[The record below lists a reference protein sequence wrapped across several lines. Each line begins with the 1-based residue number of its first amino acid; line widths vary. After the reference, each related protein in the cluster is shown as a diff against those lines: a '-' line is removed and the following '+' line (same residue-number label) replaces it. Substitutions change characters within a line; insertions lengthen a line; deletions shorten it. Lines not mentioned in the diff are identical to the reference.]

1 MTVRSWMIY
10 GAYGY
15 SGQLIAELARERGL
29 TPILAG
35 RDSDKTR
42 TLAER
47 LGFDWRVF
55 PLDDPQ
61 VIVENLSDIDAVIHC
76 AGPFSATSSPMVDA
90 CLRAATHYFDI
101 TGEIS
106 VFEHA
111 HSAQIDAAAKKAG
124 IVICPGV
131 GFDVVPTDC
140 LARALLEALPDA
152 THLALGFHGN
162 MSVSPGTAK
171 TIVETL
177 GYGTFARRNGK
188 LVNIPIE
195 VRDIDYGKGPRQS
208 MSVSWGDVS
217 TAFYTTGIENITVY
231 WPANDA
237 MIRQFRFSR
246 LLQPILRLR
255 FVQNFIK
262 SQIEKKVEGPSQ
274 EKRDQQKVH
283 VWGEVR
289 NAGGQTT
296 SARITTANG
305 YTVTQLAPIAIIEH
319 LLRHHV
325 TAGSTTPAILMG
337 KDFASQLAGSSE
349 ITTIESRSSD

>member
-246 LLQPILRLR
+246 LLQPLLRLR

-262 SQIEKKVEGPSQ
+262 GQIEKKVEGPSQ
-274 EKRDQQKVH
+274 EKRDQQQVH
-283 VWGEVR
+283 LWGEVR
-289 NAGGQTT
+289 NAHAQSI

-319 LLRHHV
+319 LLQHHV
-325 TAGSTTPAILMG
+325 TAGSTTPALLMG

-349 ITTIESRSSD
+349 ITATESRRND

>member
-1 MTVRSWMIY
+1 MIY

-15 SGQLIAELARERGL
+15 SGQLIAERALERGL

-35 RDSDKTR
+35 RNSDKTR
-42 TLAER
+42 GIAER
-47 LGFDWRVF
+47 FGFDWRAF
-55 PLDDPQ
+55 SLDDTQ
-61 VIVENLSDIDAVIHC
+61 VIAENLSDIDAVIHC
-76 AGPFSATSSPMVDA
+76 AGPFSATSAPMIDA
-90 CLRAATHYFDI
+90 CLRAGTHYFDI

-111 HSAQIDAAAKKAG
+111 HSEQIDAAAKEAG

-140 LARALLEALPDA
+140 LARVLIEALPDA
-152 THLALGFHGN
+152 THLDLGFHGS

-171 TIVETL
+171 TIVEKL
-177 GYGTFARRNGK
+177 GDGTFARRNGT
-188 LVNIPIE
+188 LVNIPLE
-195 VRDIDYGKGPRQS
+195 VRDIDYGRGPRQS

-246 LLQPILRLR
+246 LLRPLLRLR
-255 FVQNFIK
+255 SVQNFIK
-262 SQIEKKVEGPSQ
+262 CQIEKKIEGPSQ
-274 EKRDQQKVH
+274 EKRDQQKVR

-289 NAGGQTT
+289 NAEGQTV

-319 LLRHHV
+319 LLQHHV

-349 ITTIESRSSD
+349 ITTTVSRSSD

>member
-1 MTVRSWMIY
+1 MAIRSWMIY

-15 SGQLIAELARERGL
+15 SAQLIAERARERGL

-35 RDSDKTR
+35 RNPDKTR
-42 TLAER
+42 AIAEQ
-47 LGFDWRVF
+47 LGFDWRAF
-55 PLDDPQ
+55 SLDDPQ
-61 VIVENLSDIDAVIHC
+61 VIADSLSDIDAVIHC
-76 AGPFSATSSPMVDA
+76 AGPFSATSAVMIDA
-90 CLRAATHYFDI
+90 CLRATTHYFDI

-111 HSAQIDAAAKKAG
+111 HSDQIDAAAKKAG
-124 IVICPGV
+124 IVTCPGV

-140 LARALLEALPDA
+140 LAKALIEALPDA
-152 THLALGFHGN
+152 THLDLGFHGS

-188 LVNIPIE
+188 LVNIPID
-195 VRDIDYGKGPRQS
+195 VRDIDYDKGPRQS
-208 MSVSWGDVS
+208 LSVSWGDVS
-217 TAFYTTGIENITVY
+217 TAFCTTGIENITVY

-246 LLQPILRLR
+246 LLQPFLRLR

-262 SQIEKKVEGPSQ
+262 GQIEKKVEGPSQ
-274 EKRDQQKVH
+274 EKRDQQPVH

-289 NAGGQTT
+289 NTAGRTIC
-296 SARITTANG
+296 ARVTTANG
-305 YTVTQLAPIAIIEH
+305 YTVTQLAPVAIVEH
-319 LLRHHV
+319 LLRHDV
-325 TAGSTTPAILMG
+325 PAGSITPALLMG
-337 KDFASQLAGSSE
+337 NDFVSRLDGSSE
-349 ITTIESRSSD
+349 ITVTELRSSD

>member
-1 MTVRSWMIY
+1 MPIRSWMIY
-10 GAYGY
+10 GANGY
-15 SGQLIAELARERGL
+15 SAQLIAERARDRGL

-35 RDSDKTR
+35 RNPGKTR
-42 TLAER
+42 AIAER
-47 LGFDWRVF
+47 LGFDWRAF
-55 PLDDPQ
+55 SLDDPQ
-61 VIVENLSDIDAVIHC
+61 VIAENLNDIDAVIHC
-76 AGPFSATSSPMVDA
+76 AGPFSATGAPMIDA
-90 CLRAATHYFDI
+90 CLRARTHYFDI
-101 TGEIS
+101 TGEIP

-111 HSAQIDAAAKKAG
+111 HSDQIDAAAKEAG

-140 LARALLEALPDA
+140 LAKALVEALPDA
-152 THLALGFHGN
+152 SHLDLGFHGS

-177 GYGTFARRNGK
+177 GYGTFARRKG
-188 LVNIPIE
+188 LVVNIPLH

-208 MSVSWGDVS
+208 LSVSWGDVS

-246 LLQPILRLR
+246 LLQPFLRLR

-262 SQIEKKVEGPSQ
+262 GQIEKKVEGPSQ
-274 EKRDQQKVH
+274 EKRDQQHVH
-283 VWGEVR
+283 IWGEVR
-289 NAGGQTT
+289 NATGKTI

-305 YTVTQLAPIAIIEH
+305 YTVTQLAPVAIVEH
-319 LLRHHV
+319 LLRHDV
-325 TAGSTTPAILMG
+325 PAGSITPALLMG
-337 KDFASQLAGSSE
+337 KDFVSRLDGSSE
-349 ITTIESRSSD
+349 IKETELRNSD

>member
-1 MTVRSWMIY
+1 MTIRSWMIY

-15 SGQLIAELARERGL
+15 SAQLIAELARERGL
-29 TPILAG
+29 TPVLAG
-35 RDSDKTR
+35 RNFDKTR
-42 TLAER
+42 GVAER
-47 LGFDWRVF
+47 LGFDWRTF
-55 PLDDPQ
+55 SLDDPQ
-61 VIVENLSDIDAVIHC
+61 VIADNLGDIDAVIHC
-76 AGPFSATSSPMVDA
+76 AGPFSATSAAMIDA
-90 CLRAATHYFDI
+90 CLKAGTHYFDI

-111 HSAQIDAAAKKAG
+111 HSQQINAAAKEAG
-124 IVICPGV
+124 IVICPGI

-140 LARALLEALPDA
+140 LAKALVEVLPDA
-152 THLALGFHGN
+152 THLDLGFYGS

-171 TIVETL
+171 TIVEKL
-177 GYGTFARRNGK
+177 GDGTIARRNGK
-188 LVNIPIE
+188 LVNIPLD

-208 MSVSWGDVS
+208 LSVSWGDVS

-246 LLQPILRLR
+246 LLQPFLRLR

-262 SQIEKKVEGPSQ
+262 GHIEKKVEGPSQ
-274 EKRDQQKVH
+274 EMRDQQQVH

-289 NAGGQTT
+289 NARGQTI

-305 YTVTQLAPIAIIEH
+305 YTVTQLAPVSIIEH
-319 LLRHHV
+319 LLQHQV
-325 TAGSTTPAILMG
+325 TTGSTTPALLMG

-349 ITTIESRSSD
+349 ITATELRNSD

>member
-1 MTVRSWMIY
+1 MALRSWMIY

-15 SGQLIAELARERGL
+15 SAHLIAERAREKGL

-42 TLAER
+42 ATAER
-47 LGFDWRVF
+47 FGFDWRAF
-55 PLDDPQ
+55 PLNDPQ
-61 VIVENLSDIDAVIHC
+61 VIADNLGDVDAVIHC
-76 AGPFSATSSPMVDA
+76 AGPFSATSASMITA
-90 CLRAATHYFDI
+90 CLKAGTHYFDI
-101 TGEIS
+101 TGEIE

-111 HSAQIDAAAKKAG
+111 HSDRIDAAAKEAG

-140 LARALLEALPDA
+140 LAKALIEALPDA
-152 THLALGFHGN
+152 THLDLGFHGS

-177 GYGTFARRNGK
+177 GYGTFARRNGT
-188 LVNIPIE
+188 LVNIPLEI
-195 VRDIDYGKGPRQS
+195 RDIDYGKGSRQS

-217 TAFYTTGIENITVY
+217 TAYYTTGIENITVY
-231 WPANDA
+231 WPANDS
-237 MIRQFRFSR
+237 MIRQIRFSR
-246 LLQPILRLR
+246 LLQPFLRLR
-255 FVQNFIK
+255 LVQKLIK
-262 SQIEKKVEGPSQ
+262 GQIEKRVEGPSQ
-274 EKRDQQKVH
+274 ETRDQQQVH

-289 NAGGQTT
+289 NARGQTV

-305 YTVTQLAPIAIIEH
+305 YTVTQLAPVAIIEH
-319 LLRHHV
+319 LLQHHV
-325 TAGSTTPAILMG
+325 TVGCTTPAVLMG

-349 ITTIESRSSD
+349 ITTTESRSND

>member
-1 MTVRSWMIY
+1 MIY

-15 SGQLIAELARERGL
+15 SAQLIAELAREKGL

-42 TLAER
+42 GVAER

-55 PLDDPQ
+55 SLDDPQ
-61 VIVENLSDIDAVIHC
+61 VIADNLGDIDAVIHC
-76 AGPFSATSSPMVDA
+76 AGPFSATSAPMVDA
-90 CLRAATHYFDI
+90 CLKAGTHYFDI

-111 HSAQIDAAAKKAG
+111 HSQQINAAAKEAG
-124 IVICPGV
+124 IVICPGI

-140 LARALLEALPDA
+140 LAKALVEALPDA
-152 THLALGFHGN
+152 THLDLGFHGS

-177 GYGTFARRNGK
+177 GYGTFARRNGE
-188 LVNIPIE
+188 LVNIPLD

-208 MSVSWGDVS
+208 LSVSWGDVS

-237 MIRQFRFSR
+237 MIRQFKYSR
-246 LLQPILRLR
+246 LLQPFLRSR
-255 FVQNFIK
+255 FLQNYIK
-262 SQIEKKVEGPSQ
+262 GQIEKKVEGPSQ
-274 EKRDQQKVH
+274 EIRDQQQVH

-289 NAGGQTT
+289 NAHGQAI

-305 YTVTQLAPIAIIEH
+305 YTVTQLAPVAIIEH
-319 LLRHHV
+319 LLQHQV
-325 TAGSTTPAILMG
+325 TAGSTTPAVLMG

-349 ITTIESRSSD
+349 ITTTESRNND